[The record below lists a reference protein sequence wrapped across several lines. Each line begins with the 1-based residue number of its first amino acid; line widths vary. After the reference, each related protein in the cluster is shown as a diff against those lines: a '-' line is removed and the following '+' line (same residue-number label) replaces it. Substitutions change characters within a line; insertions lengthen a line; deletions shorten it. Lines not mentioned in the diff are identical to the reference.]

1 MAEVVTRGIGK
12 VERTADRAQV
22 DVSFETVGGDR
33 NEAVARLTEQVRAVE
48 PLLGAEGSTA
58 GVEVRSRTLSVHDNW
73 DGERRAGSRAV
84 QRYVLRVTDLGGL
97 DDLLSAL
104 VQAGP
109 QWLNGPTW
117 ELRDDAEAVREAQGE
132 AVADARRRAENY
144 AAALGALLG
153 PLQRLADGD
162 SDVWQAESGQPMMS
176 RAYAGGGMAKADVG
190 ELNLEAQQITVTVR
204 CTAAWTLLN

>member
-1 MAEVVTRGIGK
+1 MAEVVTRGIGR

-33 NEAVARLTEQVRAVE
+33 DEAVTRLTEQVRAVE
-48 PLLGAEGSTA
+48 PLLGGD

-84 QRYVLRVTDLGGL
+84 QHYVLRVTELGEL
-97 DDLLSAL
+97 DGLLSGL

-132 AVADARRRAENY
+132 AVANARRRAENY

-153 PLQRLADGD
+153 PLQRLSDGD

-176 RAYAGGGMAKADVG
+176 RAHAGGGTAGADVG
-190 ELNLEAQQITVTVR
+190 ELNLQAQQITVTVR